1 MEPYAQIR
9 DASPFAA
16 SADLFAALVAEL
28 QAAEAAGL
36 TACELEDLLAER
48 GREVQRQL
56 LQDHLD
62 LRAAR
67 EEQAAREHHP
77 SATGADGITRTRVE
91 TGHGRLLAT
100 LFGTVQV
107 TRCAWRRPGAP
118 NLCPA
123 DAALSLPACR
133 PSHALARLAAAE
145 AVRGSFQTAHAAI
158 TRRCGPVIG
167 KRQVE
172 QAVIAAAG
180 DITAFYAARVPVPC
194 TASTLLVISADAKGI
209 VMRPQ
214 ALRPATAK
222 AAARQSRMRTRLTPG
237 EKPSRKRMAT
247 LACVYD
253 TEPSPRRPHDIIAPP
268 GGRHGHR
275 TPRPRPKATAKWLAG
290 SVAHDPADMIAA
302 AFSQAGAR
310 DPQHQRTWVVLIDGA
325 EHQLDLIRA
334 EAARRDVTIHIVIDL
349 IHVLEYI
356 WKAAWSLHPAGD
368 PAAEDWVAVKALAV
382 LAGDSA
388 RIAAEITAEADAAGL
403 TAAQRTGADA
413 CVRYLTGKDEY
424 LRYDQALTAGWP
436 IATGV
441 IEGACRHL
449 IGDRLDITGA
459 RWGLDGAEAILT
471 LRAVISNGDFD
482 DYWRYHLAQEHQ
494 RLYPGT
500 PQGQSLRVA
509 LPLTPNEP
517 HPAKY
522 GSAPAG
528 GLPAG
533 AVSSCRAWLS
543 RCSPRAGTARCRGC
557 SPACRR

>member
-16 SADLFAALVAEL
+16 SADLFTTLVAEL
-28 QAAEAAGL
+28 EGPAAAGL

-67 EEQAAREHHP
+67 EELAARERRAP
-77 SATGADGITRTRVE
+77 ATGADGITRNRVE

-100 LFGTVQV
+100 LFGTVRV

-118 NLCPA
+118 SLCPA

-133 PSHALARLAAAE
+133 PSHALARLAAVE
-145 AVRGSFQTAHAAI
+145 AVRGSFETAHAAI
-158 TRRCGPVIG
+158 TRRCGPVMG

-172 QAVIAAAG
+172 QAVVSAACDIAS
-180 DITAFYAARVPVPC
+180 FYDARIAVPC
-194 TASTLLVISADAKGI
+194 TTSTLLVLSADAKGI

-214 ALRPATAK
+214 ALRPKTAR
-222 AAARQSRMRTRLTPG
+222 AAARQGRMRTRLAPG
-237 EKPSRKRMAT
+237 EKPCRKRMAT

-268 GGRHGHR
+268 SGRHGSR
-275 TPRPRPKATAKWLAG
+275 ALRPRPKATAKWLAG
-290 SVAHDPADMIAA
+290 SVVNDPASTIAS
-302 AFSQAGAR
+302 AFDQAGAR
-310 DPQHQRTWVVLIDGA
+310 DPQHQRTWVVLVDGA
-325 EHQLDLIRA
+325 EHQLGLIRA
-334 EAARRDVTIHIVIDL
+334 EAQRRDVTIHIVIDL

-356 WKAAWSLHPAGD
+356 WKAAWSLHSPGD

-388 RIAAEITAEADAAGL
+388 RVAAEITAEADAAGL
-403 TAAQRTGADA
+403 TAAQRAGAGA
-413 CVRYLTGKDEY
+413 CVRYLTSNHDY
-424 LRYDQALTAGWP
+424 LRYDQALAAGWP

-459 RWGLDGAEAILT
+459 RWGLQGAEAILT

-500 PQGQSLRVA
+500 TQGRSLRVT
-509 LPLTPNEP
+509 LSLTPNEP
-517 HPAKY
+517 HPSLIWCGRKDCTGPFGHCAQII
-522 GSAPAG
+522 
-528 GLPAG
+528 
-533 AVSSCRAWLS
+533 
-543 RCSPRAGTARCRGC
+543 
-557 SPACRR
+557 